1 MQVAD
6 VFLGIRDVSGNMRV
20 SIGLQVDKLG
30 QLIDVI
36 CDLTVTVPSD
46 LGGLLRLCNLLLE
59 LCDDQLVLPLLLK

>member
-59 LCDDQLVLPLLLK
+59 LRDDQLVLPLLLK

>member
-6 VFLGIRDVSGNMRV
+6 IFLGIRDVSGNMRV
-20 SIGLQVDKLG
+20 SISLQVDELG

-46 LGGLLRLCNLLLE
+46 LGGLLRLHNLLLE
-59 LCDDQLVLPLLLK
+59 LCDNQLVLPLLLK

>member
-1 MQVAD
+1 LQVAD
-6 VFLGIRDVSGNMRV
+6 VFLGIRDVAGNMRV

-46 LGGLLRLCNLLLE
+46 LGGLLRLCNLLFE
-59 LCDDQLVLPLLLK
+59 LRDNQLVLPLLLK

>member
-20 SIGLQVDKLG
+20 SIGFQVDELC
-30 QLIDVI
+30 QLVDVI

-46 LGGLLRLCNLLLE
+46 LGGLLRLHNLLLE
-59 LCDDQLVLPLLLK
+59 LCDNQLVLPLLLK